1 MMDEMNVLN
10 APKKVVDGLTE
21 VFEGLAQMF
30 EGVSDQLEL
39 LGADAA
45 PEDKRVFPVMDQEAP
60 AVSEKKGTAAPHP
73 RKKPI
78 KKTRKVEE
86 ASDKLEEPVTDSNS
100 DAAADTQ
107 AETENSTGEAEDT
120 AEENFPADDADALPW
135 GEDTGQEKDTGQ
147 EDEPPDKTK
156 RSDKAQQPCK
166 QETPAAAKTQ
176 PVVTITKDDITA
188 VIVAKIKKKRD
199 NNEKIGQL
207 LKAYGVAQLSDLPP
221 EKYEAFLA
229 DVSQI

>member
-1 MMDEMNVLN
+1 MMDELNALN

-39 LGADAA
+39 LGADAV
-45 PEDKRVFPVMDQEAP
+45 PEDKRIIPVVDQEAS
-60 AVSEKKGTAAPHP
+60 AVSEKKGSAAPHP

-78 KKTRKVEE
+78 KKTRKVEAAVDKPE
-86 ASDKLEEPVTDSNS
+86 DPVNDSDS
-100 DAAADTQ
+100 DAGADTQ
-107 AETENSTGEAEDT
+107 PDAENGAGEAEDT
-120 AEENFPADDADALPW
+120 TEENFLADDADALPW
-135 GEDTGQEKDTGQ
+135 GEDTGQEKETGQ
-147 EDEPPDKTK
+147 KDEPTDKTK
-156 RSDKAQQPCK
+156 QPDKSQQAK
-166 QETPAAAKTQ
+166 QESPAADKTQ
-176 PVVTITKDDITA
+176 SAVTITKDDITA

-207 LKAYGVAQLSDLPP
+207 LKTYGVAQLSDLPA

>member
-1 MMDEMNVLN
+1 MMDELNALN

-30 EGVSDQLEL
+30 DGVSDQLEL
-39 LGADAA
+39 LGADAV
-45 PEDKRVFPVMDQEAP
+45 PEGKRIFPVVDQEAP
-60 AVSEKKGTAAPHP
+60 AVSEKKGSAAPHP
-73 RKKPI
+73 RRKPI

-86 ASDKLEEPVTDSNS
+86 AVDKPEDPVNDSDS
-100 DAAADTQ
+100 DAGADTQ
-107 AETENSTGEAEDT
+107 LEAENSVGEAEDT
-120 AEENFPADDADALPW
+120 TEENFPADDADALPW
-135 GEDTGQEKDTGQ
+135 SEDTGQEKKNVQ
-147 EDEPPDKTK
+147 KDEPTDKT
-156 RSDKAQQPCK
+156 RQPDKAQQAK
-166 QETPAAAKTQ
+166 QESPAAVTTSSA
-176 PVVTITKDDITA
+176 VTITKDDITA

-207 LKAYGVAQLSDLPP
+207 LKTYGVAQLSDLPA

>member
-45 PEDKRVFPVMDQEAP
+45 PEDKRIFPAVDQEAP
-60 AVSEKKGTAAPHP
+60 AVSEKKGAAAPHP

-100 DAAADTQ
+100 DADADIQ
-107 AETENSTGEAEDT
+107 PDAENSAREAEE
-120 AEENFPADDADALPW
+120 EENFPADDADDLPW
-135 GEDTGQEKDTGQ
+135 SEDTGQK
-147 EDEPPDKTK
+147 DEPTDKT
-156 RSDKAQQPCK
+156 RQPDKAQQVK
-166 QETPAAAKTQ
+166 QESPAAAAT
-176 PVVTITKDDITA
+176 PSAVTITKDDITA

-207 LKAYGVAQLSDLPP
+207 LKTYGVAQLSDLPA

>member
-1 MMDEMNVLN
+1 MMNEMNVLN

-60 AVSEKKGTAAPHP
+60 AVSEKKGAAAPHP

-86 ASDKLEEPVTDSNS
+86 ASDKLEEPVTDSDS
-100 DAAADTQ
+100 DAAADAQ
-107 AETENSTGEAEDT
+107 PDAESTAKEAEDT

-135 GEDTGQEKDTGQ
+135 GEDTGQE
-147 EDEPPDKTK
+147 DEPPDKTK
-156 RSDKAQQPCK
+156 QSDKAQQPCK
-166 QETPAAAKTQ
+166 QETPAAAKSQ
-176 PVVTITKDDITA
+176 PVVTITKDDIIA

-207 LKAYGVAQLSDLPP
+207 LKTYGVAQLSDLPT

>member
-1 MMDEMNVLN
+1 MMDEINALT

-39 LGADAA
+39 LGTDAVPA
-45 PEDKRVFPVMDQEAP
+45 DKRVFPVMDQEAP
-60 AVSEKKGTAAPHP
+60 AVSEKKGAAAPHP
-73 RKKPI
+73 RKKPL
-78 KKTRKVEE
+78 KKTRKVGE
-86 ASDKLEEPVTDSNS
+86 AVDKQEEPVTDSDS
-100 DAAADTQ
+100 DAAT
-107 AETENSTGEAEDT
+107 AEDT

-135 GEDTGQEKDTGQ
+135 GEDTGQGKDTGQ
-147 EDEPPDKTK
+147 KDEPPDKTK
-156 RSDKAQQPCK
+156 QSASGREK
-166 QETPAAAKTQ
+166 

-207 LKAYGVAQLSDLPP
+207 LKTYGVAQLSDLPA

>member
-1 MMDEMNVLN
+1 MDELNVLN

-39 LGADAA
+39 LGTDAA
-45 PEDKRVFPVMDQEAP
+45 SEDKPLRPVVDREGP
-60 AVSEKKGTAAPHP
+60 AVSEKKGVAAPHP
-73 RKKPI
+73 RKKPV

-86 ASDKLEEPVTDSNS
+86 VSDKLEEPVTDSDS

-107 AETENSTGEAEDT
+107 PDAESPTGEAEDT

-135 GEDTGQEKDTGQ
+135 GEDTGQKETDQKEELPDNPQPTKQDASSKEK
-147 EDEPPDKTK
+147 
-156 RSDKAQQPCK
+156 
-166 QETPAAAKTQ
+166 
-176 PVVTITKDDITA
+176 PVVTITKDDITK
-188 VIVAKIKKKRD
+188 VIVTKIKKKRD

-207 LKAYGVAQLSDLPP
+207 LKTYGVAQLSDLPV

>member
-1 MMDEMNVLN
+1 MMDEMNALT
-10 APKKVVDGLTE
+10 APKKVVDGLTG

-39 LGADAA
+39 LGADAVPA
-45 PEDKRVFPVMDQEAP
+45 DKRVFPVVDQEVP
-60 AVSEKKGTAAPHP
+60 VVSEKKGAAAPHP

-78 KKTRKVEE
+78 KMTRKVEE
-86 ASDKLEEPVTDSNS
+86 AVDKPEDPVTDSDS
-100 DAAADTQ
+100 DAATDTQ
-107 AETENSTGEAEDT
+107 PDAENSAGKAEDT

-135 GEDTGQEKDTGQ
+135 GEDTGQGKDTGQ
-147 EDEPPDKTK
+147 KDEPPDKTK
-156 RSDKAQQPCK
+156 QSASGREK
-166 QETPAAAKTQ
+166 

-199 NNEKIGQL
+199 NNEKIGRL
-207 LKAYGVAQLSDLPP
+207 LKTYGVAQLSDLPA

>member
-39 LGADAA
+39 LGADTA
-45 PEDKRVFPVMDQEAP
+45 PEDKRVFPVVDLEAP
-60 AVSEKKGTAAPHP
+60 AVSEKKGAVAPHP

-86 ASDKLEEPVTDSNS
+86 AADKPEEPVTDSDS

-107 AETENSTGEAEDT
+107 PDVENSAGEAEDT
-120 AEENFPADDADALPW
+120 ADFPSDEADALPW
-135 GEDTGQEKDTGQ
+135 SEDTGQKKETGQ
-147 EDEPPDKTK
+147 KDEPADKTRQPDK
-156 RSDKAQQPCK
+156 SHQAK
-166 QETPAAAKTQ
+166 QESPAAAAT
-176 PVVTITKDDITA
+176 PSAVTITKDDITA

-207 LKAYGVAQLSDLPP
+207 LKTYGVAQLSDLPA

>member
-45 PEDKRVFPVMDQEAP
+45 PEDKRLFPVMDQDVP

-86 ASDKLEEPVTDSNS
+86 ASDKLREPVIDSNS
-100 DAAADTQ
+100 DAGADTQ
-107 AETENSTGEAEDT
+107 PDAENSAGEAEE
-120 AEENFPADDADALPW
+120 EENFPADDADALPW
-135 GEDTGQEKDTGQ
+135 SEDTGQEKD
-147 EDEPPDKTK
+147 EPADKTRQPDK
-156 RSDKAQQPCK
+156 SQQAK
-166 QETPAAAKTQ
+166 QESPAAAAT
-176 PVVTITKDDITA
+176 PSAVTITKDDITA

-207 LKAYGVAQLSDLPP
+207 LKTYGVAQLSDLPA

>member
-1 MMDEMNVLN
+1 MMDEQNALN

-30 EGVSDQLEL
+30 GGVSDQLEL
-39 LGADAA
+39 LGADAV
-45 PEDKRVFPVMDQEAP
+45 PEDKRIIPVVDQEAS
-60 AVSEKKGTAAPHP
+60 AVSEKKGSAAPHP

-86 ASDKLEEPVTDSNS
+86 AVDKPEDPVNASDG
-100 DAAADTQ
+100 DAGADTQ
-107 AETENSTGEAEDT
+107 PDAENSAGEAEDST
-120 AEENFPADDADALPW
+120 EENFPADDADALPW
-135 GEDTGQEKDTGQ
+135 GEDTGQEKETGQ
-147 EDEPPDKTK
+147 KDEPTDKTK
-156 RSDKAQQPCK
+156 QPDKSQQAK
-166 QETPAAAKTQ
+166 QESPAAAKTQ
-176 PVVTITKDDITA
+176 SAVMITKDDITA

-207 LKAYGVAQLSDLPP
+207 LKTYGVAQLSDLPT

>member
-1 MMDEMNVLN
+1 MMDEINALT

-39 LGADAA
+39 LGTDAVPA
-45 PEDKRVFPVMDQEAP
+45 DKRVFPVMDQEAP
-60 AVSEKKGTAAPHP
+60 AVSEKKGAAAPHP
-73 RKKPI
+73 RKKPL
-78 KKTRKVEE
+78 KKTRKVGE
-86 ASDKLEEPVTDSNS
+86 AVDKLEEPVTDSDS
-100 DAAADTQ
+100 DAATDTQ
-107 AETENSTGEAEDT
+107 PDAENSAGKAEE
-120 AEENFPADDADALPW
+120 EENFPADDADALPW
-135 GEDTGQEKDTGQ
+135 GEDTGQGKDTGQ
-147 EDEPPDKTK
+147 KDEPPDKTK
-156 RSDKAQQPCK
+156 QSASGREK
-166 QETPAAAKTQ
+166 

-199 NNEKIGQL
+199 NNGKIGQL
-207 LKAYGVAQLSDLPP
+207 LKTYGVAQLSDLPA

>member
-1 MMDEMNVLN
+1 MMDEINALT

-39 LGADAA
+39 LGTDAVPA
-45 PEDKRVFPVMDQEAP
+45 DKRVFPVMDQEAP
-60 AVSEKKGTAAPHP
+60 AVSEKKGAAAPHP
-73 RKKPI
+73 RKKPL
-78 KKTRKVEE
+78 KKTRKVGE
-86 ASDKLEEPVTDSNS
+86 AVDKLEEPVTDSDS
-100 DAAADTQ
+100 DAATDTQ
-107 AETENSTGEAEDT
+107 PDAENSAGKAEDT

-135 GEDTGQEKDTGQ
+135 GEDTGQGKDTGQ
-147 EDEPPDKTK
+147 KDEPPDKTK
-156 RSDKAQQPCK
+156 QSASGREK
-166 QETPAAAKTQ
+166 

-207 LKAYGVAQLSDLPP
+207 LKTYGVAQLSDLPA

-229 DVSQI
+229 NVSQI

>member
-1 MMDEMNVLN
+1 MDEINALT

-39 LGADAA
+39 LGTDAVPA
-45 PEDKRVFPVMDQEAP
+45 DKRVFPVMDQEAP
-60 AVSEKKGTAAPHP
+60 AVSEKKGAAAPHP
-73 RKKPI
+73 RKKPL
-78 KKTRKVEE
+78 KKTRKVGE
-86 ASDKLEEPVTDSNS
+86 AVDKLEEPVTDSDS
-100 DAAADTQ
+100 DAATDTQ
-107 AETENSTGEAEDT
+107 PDAENSAGKAEE
-120 AEENFPADDADALPW
+120 EENFPADDADALPW
-135 GEDTGQEKDTGQ
+135 GEDTGQGKDTGQ
-147 EDEPPDKTK
+147 KDEPPDKTK
-156 RSDKAQQPCK
+156 QSASGREK
-166 QETPAAAKTQ
+166 

-199 NNEKIGQL
+199 NNGKIGQL
-207 LKAYGVAQLSDLPP
+207 LKTYGVAQLSDLPA

>member
-1 MMDEMNVLN
+1 MDEMNVLN

-45 PEDKRVFPVMDQEAP
+45 PEDKRIFPIVDQEAP
-60 AVSEKKGTAAPHP
+60 AVSEKKGAPASHP

-100 DAAADTQ
+100 DATADTQ
-107 AETENSTGEAEDT
+107 PDAENSAGEAEE
-120 AEENFPADDADALPW
+120 EENFPADDADDLSW
-135 GEDTGQEKDTGQ
+135 SEDTGQK
-147 EDEPPDKTK
+147 DEPTDKTRQPDK
-156 RSDKAQQPCK
+156 SQQAKLESPASAA
-166 QETPAAAKTQ
+166 TPSA
-176 PVVTITKDDITA
+176 VTITKDDITA

-207 LKAYGVAQLSDLPP
+207 LKTYGVDQLSDLPS

>member
-1 MMDEMNVLN
+1 MMDELNALN

-39 LGADAA
+39 LGADAV
-45 PEDKRVFPVMDQEAP
+45 PEDKRIIPVVNQEAP
-60 AVSEKKGTAAPHP
+60 AVSEKKGSAAPHP

-86 ASDKLEEPVTDSNS
+86 AVDKPEDPVNASDS
-100 DAAADTQ
+100 DAGADTQ
-107 AETENSTGEAEDT
+107 PDAENSAGEAEDST
-120 AEENFPADDADALPW
+120 EENFPVDDADALPW
-135 GEDTGQEKDTGQ
+135 GEDTGQEKETGQ
-147 EDEPPDKTK
+147 KEPTDKTK
-156 RSDKAQQPCK
+156 QPDKSQQSK
-166 QETPAAAKTQ
+166 QESPATAKTQ
-176 PVVTITKDDITA
+176 SAVTITKDEITA

-207 LKAYGVAQLSDLPP
+207 LKTYGVAQLSDLPT

>member
-45 PEDKRVFPVMDQEAP
+45 SEDKRIFPIVDQEAP
-60 AVSEKKGTAAPHP
+60 AVSEKKGAAASHP

-100 DAAADTQ
+100 DATADTQ
-107 AETENSTGEAEDT
+107 PDAENSAGEAEE
-120 AEENFPADDADALPW
+120 EENFPADDADDLPW
-135 GEDTGQEKDTGQ
+135 GEDTGQEKETGQ
-147 EDEPPDKTK
+147 KDEPTDKT
-156 RSDKAQQPCK
+156 RQPDKAQQAK
-166 QETPAAAKTQ
+166 QESPAAATTSSA
-176 PVVTITKDDITA
+176 VTITKDDITS
-188 VIVAKIKKKRD
+188 VIVAKIKQKRS

-207 LKAYGVAQLSDLPP
+207 LKAYGVGALSDLPA
-221 EKYEAFLA
+221 EKYEAFLT
-229 DVSQI
+229 DISQL

>member
-1 MMDEMNVLN
+1 MMDEINALT

-39 LGADAA
+39 LGTDAVPA
-45 PEDKRVFPVMDQEAP
+45 DKRVFPVMDQEAP
-60 AVSEKKGTAAPHP
+60 AVSEKKGAAAPHP

-86 ASDKLEEPVTDSNS
+86 AVDKPEDPANDSDS
-100 DAAADTQ
+100 DAGADTQ
-107 AETENSTGEAEDT
+107 LDAENSAGEAEDT
-120 AEENFPADDADALPW
+120 TEENFPADDADALPW
-135 GEDTGQEKDTGQ
+135 GEDTGQGKDTGQ
-147 EDEPPDKTK
+147 KDEPPDKTK
-156 RSDKAQQPCK
+156 QSASGREK
-166 QETPAAAKTQ
+166 

-207 LKAYGVAQLSDLPP
+207 LKTYGVAQLSDLPA

>member
-30 EGVSDQLEL
+30 EGVSEQLEL
-39 LGADAA
+39 LGADAV
-45 PEDKRVFPVMDQEAP
+45 PEDKRIFPAVDQEAP
-60 AVSEKKGTAAPHP
+60 AVSEKKGAAAPHP

-86 ASDKLEEPVTDSNS
+86 AVDKPEDTVTDSNS
-100 DAAADTQ
+100 DALADIQ
-107 AETENSTGEAEDT
+107 PDAENSAGEAEE
-120 AEENFPADDADALPW
+120 EENFPVDDADNLPW
-135 GEDTGQEKDTGQ
+135 SEDTGQVKETGQ
-147 EDEPPDKTK
+147 KDEPTDKT
-156 RSDKAQQPCK
+156 RQPDKAQQVK
-166 QETPAAAKTQ
+166 QESPAAAMT
-176 PVVTITKDDITA
+176 PSAVTITKDDITA

-207 LKAYGVAQLSDLPP
+207 LKTYGVAQLSDLPA

>member
-1 MMDEMNVLN
+1 MMDEMNALN

-39 LGADAA
+39 LGTDAVPA
-45 PEDKRVFPVMDQEAP
+45 DKRVFPVVDQEVP
-60 AVSEKKGTAAPHP
+60 VVSEKKGAASPHP

-86 ASDKLEEPVTDSNS
+86 AVDKPEDPANDSDS
-100 DAAADTQ
+100 DAGADTQ
-107 AETENSTGEAEDT
+107 LDAENSAGEAEDT
-120 AEENFPADDADALPW
+120 TEENFPADDADALPW
-135 GEDTGQEKDTGQ
+135 GEDTGQGKDTGQ
-147 EDEPPDKTK
+147 KDEPPDKTK
-156 RSDKAQQPCK
+156 QSASGREK
-166 QETPAAAKTQ
+166 

-207 LKAYGVAQLSDLPP
+207 LKTYGVAQLSDLPA

>member
-1 MMDEMNVLN
+1 MDEMNVLN

-39 LGADAA
+39 LGADAV
-45 PEDKRVFPVMDQEAP
+45 PEDKRIFPIMDQEAP
-60 AVSEKKGTAAPHP
+60 AVSEKKGAAASHP

-86 ASDKLEEPVTDSNS
+86 AVDKPEDPVNASDG
-100 DAAADTQ
+100 DAGADTQ
-107 AETENSTGEAEDT
+107 PDAENSAGEAEE
-120 AEENFPADDADALPW
+120 EENFPADDADDLPW
-135 GEDTGQEKDTGQ
+135 SEDTGQVKDTGQ
-147 EDEPPDKTK
+147 KDEPTDKTRQPDK
-156 RSDKAQQPCK
+156 SQQAK
-166 QETPAAAKTQ
+166 QESPAAAKTQ
-176 PVVTITKDDITA
+176 SAVMITKDDITA

-207 LKAYGVAQLSDLPP
+207 LKTYGVAQLSDLPA

>member
-1 MMDEMNVLN
+1 MDEMNVLN

-45 PEDKRVFPVMDQEAP
+45 PEDKRLFPVMDQEVP

-86 ASDKLEEPVTDSNS
+86 ASDKLREPVIDSNS
-100 DAAADTQ
+100 DAGADTQ
-107 AETENSTGEAEDT
+107 PDAENSAGEAEE
-120 AEENFPADDADALPW
+120 EENFPADDADALPW
-135 GEDTGQEKDTGQ
+135 SEDTGQEKD
-147 EDEPPDKTK
+147 EPADKTRQPDK
-156 RSDKAQQPCK
+156 SQQAK
-166 QETPAAAKTQ
+166 QESPAATTTSSAA
-176 PVVTITKDDITA
+176 TITKDDITA

-207 LKAYGVAQLSDLPP
+207 LKTYGVGQLSDLPS

>member
-1 MMDEMNVLN
+1 MMDEINALT

-39 LGADAA
+39 LGTDAVPA
-45 PEDKRVFPVMDQEAP
+45 DKRVFPVMDQEAP
-60 AVSEKKGTAAPHP
+60 AVSEKKGAAAPHP

-86 ASDKLEEPVTDSNS
+86 AVDKPEDPANDSDS
-100 DAAADTQ
+100 DAGADTQ
-107 AETENSTGEAEDT
+107 LEAENSAGKAEDT
-120 AEENFPADDADALPW
+120 TEENFPAEDADAFPW
-135 GEDTGQEKDTGQ
+135 GEDTGQGKDTGQ
-147 EDEPPDKTK
+147 KDEPPDKTK
-156 RSDKAQQPCK
+156 QSASGREK
-166 QETPAAAKTQ
+166 

-207 LKAYGVAQLSDLPP
+207 LKTYGVAQLSDLPA

>member
-45 PEDKRVFPVMDQEAP
+45 SEDKRIFPIVDQKAP
-60 AVSEKKGTAAPHP
+60 AV
-73 RKKPI
+73 
-78 KKTRKVEE
+78 
-86 ASDKLEEPVTDSNS
+86 SDKLEEPFTDSNS
-100 DAAADTQ
+100 DATADTQ
-107 AETENSTGEAEDT
+107 PDAENSAGEAEE
-120 AEENFPADDADALPW
+120 EENFPADDADDLPW
-135 GEDTGQEKDTGQ
+135 GEDTGQVKETCRK
-147 EDEPPDKTK
+147 DEPPDKTK
-156 RSDKAQQPCK
+156 QSDKAQPCK
-166 QETPAAAKTQ
+166 QETPAAVKT
-176 PVVTITKDDITA
+176 PSAVTITKDDITA

-207 LKAYGVAQLSDLPP
+207 LKTYGVAQLSDLPA

>member
-45 PEDKRVFPVMDQEAP
+45 PEDKRIFPAVNQEVS

-100 DAAADTQ
+100 DAGADTQ
-107 AETENSTGEAEDT
+107 PDAENSAGEAEE
-120 AEENFPADDADALPW
+120 EENFPADDADALPW
-135 GEDTGQEKDTGQ
+135 SEDTGQKKETGQ
-147 EDEPPDKTK
+147 KDEPADKTRQPDK
-156 RSDKAQQPCK
+156 SQQAK
-166 QETPAAAKTQ
+166 QESTAAAT
-176 PVVTITKDDITA
+176 PSAVTITKDDITA

-199 NNEKIGQL
+199 NNEKIGRL
-207 LKAYGVAQLSDLPP
+207 LKTYGVAQLSDLPA

>member
-1 MMDEMNVLN
+1 MMDELNALN

-45 PEDKRVFPVMDQEAP
+45 PEDKRIIPAVNPEVP
-60 AVSEKKGTAAPHP
+60 AVSEKKGAAAPHP

-100 DAAADTQ
+100 DADADIQ
-107 AETENSTGEAEDT
+107 PDAENSAREAEE
-120 AEENFPADDADALPW
+120 EENFPVDDADNLPW
-135 GEDTGQEKDTGQ
+135 SEDTGQVKETGQ
-147 EDEPPDKTK
+147 KDEPTDKT
-156 RSDKAQQPCK
+156 RQPDKAQQAK
-166 QETPAAAKTQ
+166 RESPAAAET
-176 PVVTITKDDITA
+176 PSAVTITKDDITA

-207 LKAYGVAQLSDLPP
+207 LKTYGVAQLSDLPA